1 MTQGICSPLEHQ
13 RNGQSF
19 QALPLEELLQTKPAR
34 HWFTAQVSLPRVRR
48 KVCMWYVATRT
59 MQNGSGAARERLRV
73 AAYIWILLCYWMLL
87 MPASAGAQ
95 EQPAAAQQLSLSPES
110 GTLSSN
116 PHDFVQV
123 GDMVYFIATATET
136 GSELW
141 KTDGTAE
148 GTVLVREYLTGTAK
162 LRGVVPHGSCRYA
175 LFCCRRRTARARV
188 VAQRRH

>member
-1 MTQGICSPLEHQ
+1 
-13 RNGQSF
+13 
-19 QALPLEELLQTKPAR
+19 
-34 HWFTAQVSLPRVRR
+34 
-48 KVCMWYVATRT
+48 
-59 MQNGSGAARERLRV
+59 
-73 AAYIWILLCYWMLL
+73 

-148 GTVLVREYLTGTAK
+148 GTVLVRDILPGPQSSGVWYLTAVADTLYFVADDGRRGRELWRSDGTETGTV
-162 LRGVVPHGSCRYA
+162 L
-175 LFCCRRRTARARV
+175 
-188 VAQRRH
+188 VADIEPRQRRFQSGRVDSIGRGAVL